1 MARFRTVRVAAPL
14 LLMVSLGGCAHF
26 PHFAS
31 WAPIRPA
38 VPTKDH
44 LIDHHDGYYAA
55 ARSAIERRDYAAAL
69 DLLQTA
75 QEGKSD
81 DVRVLNAFGVVY
93 DKLGRFD
100 LSQRYYAQARAL
112 DPSSTILANNLA
124 YSAVMQGRMAAPA
137 PALASAPA
145 ATTRPVTFANASLP
159 VEEPARPVVVRLGFA
174 QVQTQAQASAV
185 TLAALPRLTIADASG
200 RKDGGESVR
209 GRLSDLGWTTPAS
222 AMPRTAPVARTT
234 IRYRSDRAQAA
245 HALARTLPN
254 GAQLIDCG
262 ATCDQFELVL
272 GQDAKPAPAKP
283 NAPLTLKGR

>member
-137 PALASAPA
+137 QVAAARPVALAK
-145 ATTRPVTFANASLP
+145 ASLP
-159 VEEPARPVVVRLGFA
+159 AEEPDRPVVVRLGFA
-174 QVQTQAQASAV
+174 KVQPRTPAPAV
-185 TLAALPRLTIADASG
+185 TIAALPRLTIADASG
-200 RKDGGESVR
+200 RKDGGESIR
-209 GRLSDLGWTTPAS
+209 GRLSDLGWTTPAGS
-222 AMPRTAPVARTT
+222 LPNAAPVAHTT
-234 IRYRSDRAQAA
+234 IRFRSDRAQAA

-272 GQDAKPAPAKP
+272 GQDAKPGPAKP